1 MQCDRCGHGGGRFA
15 RQCVIKREHIKPVFR
30 HAIPACMLAALAVIV
45 PGVATRDAS
54 AQPFPTHTLKILV
67 GYAPGGPADV
77 LARIAAQILAEGLGK
92 PVIVENRSGAGGTI
106 ATSAAAK
113 ATPDGYT
120 LLVAATS
127 DVINP
132 IANKK
137 IRYNIETDFMPIGL
151 VASAPNVLVVH
162 PSIPVRSTQEL
173 VEYARAHPGT
183 LSYGSAGVGTVSHL
197 AGALVADA
205 ANGGVVHVPYK
216 GTAAAQTD
224 LLGGRLQFMFDS
236 ILSAL
241 GNAKAGKVKALA
253 VTSPERWP
261 RAPDLPTMAESGF
274 PGFNMTAW
282 FGLLAP
288 AGTPEPIVSRIS
300 EVLSK
305 GLQSIEVRDRIA
317 GIGAETG
324 RMTPAE
330 FGQHIHAENT
340 RWKKLFDE
348 RLILIEE

>member
-1 MQCDRCGHGGGRFA
+1 MQGDRCGHGGGRFA
-15 RQCVIKREHIKPVFR
+15 RQCVIKGKDIAPGFKR
-30 HAIPACMLAALAVIV
+30 ALSACMLAAIV
-45 PGVATRDAS
+45 LGVASCDAS
-54 AQPFPTHTLKILV
+54 AQTFPTRPLKILV
-67 GYAPGGPADV
+67 GYSPGGPADA

-92 PVIVENRSGAGGTI
+92 PVLVENRPGAGGTI

-120 LLVAATS
+120 LMAAATS

-132 IANKK
+132 LFNKQVH
-137 IRYNIETDFMPIGL
+137 YNIETDFVPVAL

-173 VEYARAHPGT
+173 VEYGRAHPGI
-183 LSYGSAGVGTVSHL
+183 LNYGSAGVGTVSHL
-197 AGALVADA
+197 AGALVAERA
-205 ANGGVVHVPYK
+205 GVQFVHVPYK

-224 LLGGRLQFMFDS
+224 LLSGRLQFMFDS
-236 ILSAL
+236 IISAL

-253 VTSPERWP
+253 VTSPERW
-261 RAPDLPTMAESGF
+261 RGAPDLPTMAESGF

-288 AGTPEPIVSRIS
+288 AGTPASIVSRIS

-317 GIGAETG
+317 AIGAEAG
-324 RMTPAE
+324 RMTPDE
-330 FGQHIHAENT
+330 FGRYIHAENT
-340 RWKKLFDE
+340 RWKKLFDDG
-348 RLILIEE
+348 LIRIEE

>member
-1 MQCDRCGHGGGRFA
+1 MQGDRCGHGGGRFA
-15 RQCVIKREHIKPVFR
+15 RQCVIRCKTISLGFR
-30 HAIPACMLAALAVIV
+30 RALSVCLLAAFV
-45 PGVATRDAS
+45 PGVAGFDAS
-54 AQPFPTHTLKILV
+54 AQSFPARPLKILV
-67 GYAPGGPADV
+67 GYSPGGPADA

-92 PVIVENRSGAGGTI
+92 PVVVENRPGAGGTI

-120 LLVAATS
+120 LVATATS

-132 IANKK
+132 LFNKQVH
-137 IRYNIETDFMPIGL
+137 YNIETDFAPIAL

-173 VEYARAHPGT
+173 VEYGRSHPGI
-183 LSYGSAGVGTVSHL
+183 LNYGSAGVGTVSHL
-197 AGALVADA
+197 AGALVAERA
-205 ANGGVVHVPYK
+205 RVQFVHVPYK

-224 LLGGRLQFMFDS
+224 LLSGRLQFMFDS
-236 ILSAL
+236 IISAL

-261 RAPDLPTMAESGF
+261 SAPEIPTMAESGF

-282 FGLLAP
+282 FGLMAP
-288 AGTPEPIVSRIS
+288 AGTPAPIVSRIA

-305 GLQSIEVRDRIA
+305 GLQSVEVRDRIA
-317 GIGAETG
+317 AIGAEAG

-330 FGQHIHAENT
+330 FGRYIHAENT
-340 RWKKLFDE
+340 RWKKLFADG
-348 RLILIEE
+348 LIRIEE

>member
-1 MQCDRCGHGGGRFA
+1 M
-15 RQCVIKREHIKPVFR
+15 IKCKDMKPGFTG
-30 HAIPACMLAALAVIV
+30 ALSACMFATIV
-45 PGVATRDAS
+45 LVSGDVS
-54 AQPFPTHTLKILV
+54 AQSFPTRPLKILV
-67 GYAPGGPADV
+67 GYSPGGPADA

-92 PVIVENRSGAGGTI
+92 PVVVENRPGAGGTI

-120 LLVAATS
+120 LVATATS

-132 IANKK
+132 LFNKQVH
-137 IRYNIETDFMPIGL
+137 YNIETDFTPVGL

-173 VEYARAHPGT
+173 VEYGRAHPGI
-183 LSYGSAGVGTVSHL
+183 LNYGSAGVGTVSHL
-197 AGALVADA
+197 AGALVAERA
-205 ANGGVVHVPYK
+205 RVKFVHVPYK
-216 GTAAAQTD
+216 GTAAAQVD
-224 LLGGRLQFMFDS
+224 LLSGRLQFMFDS
-236 ILSAL
+236 IISAL

-261 RAPDLPTMAESGF
+261 SAPEIPTMAESGF

-282 FGLLAP
+282 FGLMAP
-288 AGTPEPIVSRIS
+288 AGTPAPIVSRIA

-305 GLQSIEVRDRIA
+305 GLQSVEVRDRIA
-317 GIGAETG
+317 AIGAEAG

-330 FGQHIHAENT
+330 FGRYIHAENT
-340 RWKKLFDE
+340 RWKKLFADD
-348 RLILIEE
+348 LIRIEE